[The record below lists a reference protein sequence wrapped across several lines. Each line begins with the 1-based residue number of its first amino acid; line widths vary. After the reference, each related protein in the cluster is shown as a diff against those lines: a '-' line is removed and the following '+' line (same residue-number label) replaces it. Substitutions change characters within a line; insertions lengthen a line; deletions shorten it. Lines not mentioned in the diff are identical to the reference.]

1 MNSALPSRRRRG
13 SEIVELAVSLPVVL
27 MLVFTGFEYG
37 WAVLKLVQLDHAA
50 RIGARVAALADADG
64 TSVTARVNE
73 SLQDFGITGATV
85 TLSPADPASVDTGST
100 ISVQVEVPYGQI
112 RLLGLSRLM
121 PLPASLKGKASMVKE
136 PQA

>member
-1 MNSALPSRRRRG
+1 MSRARPHARRRG

-27 MLVFTGFEYG
+27 MIIFSGFEYG

-50 RIGARVAALADADG
+50 RIGARVAAMSDASG
-64 TSVTARVNE
+64 SSVTDRVNE

-85 TLSPADPASVDTGST
+85 TVNPADPTSAETGST

>member
-1 MNSALPSRRRRG
+1 MSRARPHARRRG

-27 MLVFTGFEYG
+27 MIIFSGFEYG

-50 RIGARVAALADADG
+50 RIGARVAAMSDASG
-64 TSVTARVNE
+64 SSVTDRVNE

-85 TLSPADPASVDTGST
+85 TVNPADPTSAETGST

-121 PLPASLKGKASMVKE
+121 PLPASLKGKSSMVKE